1 MADFGRILTAMVSAF
16 DPEGNLDLQRQTKV
30 IEHLF
35 SNGTDTLVVNGTT
48 GESPTLTKEEKIK
61 LFQHTVEIASGKG
74 KVIAGTG
81 SNDTR
86 ASIELTRKAE
96 ESGVN
101 GVLLVNPY
109 YNRPSQEGLYQH
121 FKAIAESTSLPVML
135 YNIPGRSAVNMTAE
149 TVCRLAEIPNITMV
163 KESSG
168 NLGQMTEIIKNTPDD
183 FILYSGDDDLT
194 LPALAIGGYGIV
206 SVASHVVGNEMKAMI
221 QSFLSGDL
229 VKASKQHQ
237 ELYDRFKVLFSA
249 PSPTP
254 VKRVLKAQG
263 IDVGPT
269 RLPLVALTPEEEK
282 SILSYFQ

>member
-1 MADFGRILTAMVSAF
+1 MSDFGRVLTAMVTAF
-16 DPEGNLDLQRQTKV
+16 DAEGNLDLNLQTKV

-35 SNGTDTLVVNGTT
+35 SSGTDTIVVNGTT
-48 GESPTLTKEEKIK
+48 GESPTLSMDEKLRLI
-61 LFQHTVEIASGKG
+61 QHTVETAKGKG

-86 ASIELTRKAE
+86 ASIELTKRAE
-96 ESGVN
+96 ESGVDA
-101 GVLLVNPY
+101 VLVVNPY

-135 YNIPGRSAVNMTAE
+135 YNIPGRSAVNLLPE
-149 TVCRLAEIPNITMV
+149 TVCRLAEISNITMI

-194 LPALAIGGYGIV
+194 LPVLAIGGYGIV
-206 SVASHVVGNEMKAMI
+206 SVASHVVGNEMQAMI
-221 QSFLSGDL
+221 HSFLNGD
-229 VKASKQHQ
+229 VRAASEQHQ
-237 ELYDRFKVLFSA
+237 ALYDRYKILFSA

-254 VKRVLKAQG
+254 VKRVLNAKG

-269 RLPLVALTPEEEK
+269 RLPLVPLTADEEQR
-282 SILSYFQ
+282 ILSLF